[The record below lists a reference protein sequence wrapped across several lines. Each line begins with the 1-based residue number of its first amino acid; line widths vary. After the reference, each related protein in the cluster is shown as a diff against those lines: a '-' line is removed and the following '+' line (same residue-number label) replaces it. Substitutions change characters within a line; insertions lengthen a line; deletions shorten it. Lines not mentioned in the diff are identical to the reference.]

1 MVFVGRSSQIKFSAR
16 IVKSYNISIFSGE
29 RAEREE
35 SSSLSVVE
43 PESKCLTAY
52 GPGTGLS
59 GCHPQQGCRLEGGGA
74 ICLHQHPPSP
84 LTYISGV
91 REELYREP

>member
-1 MVFVGRSSQIKFSAR
+1 MVFVGRSSKIKFSAR

-43 PESKCLTAY
+43 PESNASRLTV
-52 GPGTGLS
+52 
-59 GCHPQQGCRLEGGGA
+59 LE
-74 ICLHQHPPSP
+74 L
-84 LTYISGV
+84 V
-91 REELYREP
+91 